1 MKINSPTEDK
11 IIVDLTEQDMLK
23 LDITYEDMDY
33 STIETRRVIWT
44 LLDEAGK
51 ILGRELDPSRRMIIE
66 AMPKSEGGC
75 ILSFT
80 ILDSRKK
87 YLPKKQFLKKQSETV
102 LCEFDGAEA
111 LLNAAECLKSLD
123 FKGKSGLYENGGK
136 YRLIVSGT
144 EDIPKIKSCFS
155 EFGKAESCDALAC
168 DYTREHWR
176 ELVAENAIEK
186 LVQVKSEE

>member
-1 MKINSPTEDK
+1 MKINSPAEDK

-51 ILGRELDPSRRMIIE
+51 FLGRELDPSRRMIIE

-75 ILSFT
+75 VLSFT
-80 ILDSRKK
+80 ILDGRKK

-102 LCEFDGAEA
+102 LCEFDGADT
-111 LLNAAECLKSLD
+111 LMKAAECLKSIC
-123 FKGKSGLYENGGK
+123 FKGKSSLYESGGK
-136 YRLIVSGT
+136 YRLIVSSA
-144 EDIPKIKSCFS
+144 EDIPKIKTCLS
-155 EFGKAESCDALAC
+155 EFGLAESCDALAC
-168 DYTREHWR
+168 DFIKEHWR
-176 ELVAENAIEK
+176 ELVSENALER
-186 LVQVKSEE
+186 LV